1 MALSKKKECRWEE
14 KESTLDCC
22 PNPLDLTMGSCQDEE
37 TPLDTSIASEINPSA
52 PIQGEGVTE
61 EAIGGPLADIL
72 QELLVLLPT
81 RFVGD
86 RGPTQPLFDSTYRS
100 EDGVTSE
107 DSPPSLLDSEFSND
121 LTGERNSLTEAPV
134 LFTDPVEDVLPTDMN
149 ATIGAPSSPGNTP
162 QIVYFIGVVFAPGN
176 ATVFCVPGPTVHPSS
191 PRAGG
196 IIDYLVVQNGPA
208 GRTLECLSPCS
219 AFRVGISRV
228 PEDIVHDFMSFRTG
242 FVEVGHLDDVCAA
255 PADSAR
261 VHPARDCDAR
271 TAVLASLGL
280 DNSTLMFV
288 FYVYP
293 EDTNPLSI
301 VSVHSAGVLLI
312 AASMP
317 SAMTDAMRGYLE
329 LHYASCHEQ
338 LTALLN
344 TPGYQLAYEHCP
356 IEWEI
361 MSVCNGL
368 GIIFS
373 ACQIMAA
380 EVEFQRSTVSIRPD
394 DIANWMNISATHFA
408 TCRTEVTAARAT
420 HLLLR
425 QLAQHEAQGRSVQP
439 PMELRHH
446 TLLRT
451 LSSMMSSRILLPV
464 DLNSG
469 YMGVGDLQAGDA
481 NAVCMKV
488 SSLKAQVAEVKALWA
503 AQYQ

>member
-1 MALSKKKECRWEE
+1 
-14 KESTLDCC
+14 
-22 PNPLDLTMGSCQDEE
+22 MGSRQDEE

-61 EAIGGPLADIL
+61 EAIGGPLVRQPWALPSQHNSVIDPPSGYIINSSDPAADIL

-81 RFVGD
+81 CFVGD

-107 DSPPSLLDSEFSND
+107 DSPPSLLDSDFSND
-121 LTGERNSLTEAPV
+121 LTGERNSLTEAQV

-149 ATIGAPSSPGNTP
+149 ATVGAPSSPGNTP
-162 QIVYFIGVVFAPGN
+162 QIVYFIGVVSAPGN

-196 IIDYLVVQNGPA
+196 IIDYLVVQNRPA

-242 FVEVGHLDDVCAA
+242 FVEVGHLDDV
-255 PADSAR
+255 
-261 VHPARDCDAR
+261 
-271 TAVLASLGL
+271 
-280 DNSTLMFV
+280 
-288 FYVYP
+288 
-293 EDTNPLSI
+293 
-301 VSVHSAGVLLI
+301 
-312 AASMP
+312 
-317 SAMTDAMRGYLE
+317 
-329 LHYASCHEQ
+329 
-338 LTALLN
+338 
-344 TPGYQLAYEHCP
+344 YQLAYEHCL

-408 TCRTEVTAARAT
+408 TCRTEVTAACAT

-488 SSLKAQVAEVKALWA
+488 SSLKAQVAGVKALWA